1 MTMADGHPH
10 EHDLLAYV
18 EDDLPRASA
27 TRSRSTS
34 RPAPNAGRRSRT
46 RRPGARSCRRLP
58 RSSSPPPAGM
68 RSRPSLGPAEPR
80 RSRRPAWRLVAVL
93 AATLAV
99 AGLLGVALNRIGS
112 GTDDSGGRE
121 AAATA
126 GAEDQAEGGGEFAPA
141 VPGATLLGQVAG
153 TPASVAAA
161 LREDGFDATVENGV
175 VVVQV
180 DEAKRDELERAVAEL
195 DRGPV
200 AVYVK

>member
-1 MTMADGHPH
+1 MADGHPH

-18 EDDLPRASA
+18 EDDLLRSA
-27 TRSRSTS
+27 RDAVSLHLETCAECRQ
-34 RPAPNAGRRSRT
+34 AVADAQAGRALLQAAPPLELSSA
-46 RRPGARSCRRLP
+46 RRDAI
-58 RSSSPPPAGM
+58 AA
-68 RSRPSLGPAEPR
+68 SLGPAEPR

-99 AGLLGVALNRIGS
+99 AGLLGVALNRVGS

-153 TPASVAAA
+153 TPASVAAG

-175 VVVQV
+175 VLVQV
-180 DEAKRDELERAVAEL
+180 DAAKRDELERAVAGL